1 MEILLHKFII
11 ACLILCA
18 GFGLHAQAPAKIK
31 LNPPDLQNGKLLMQA
46 LKERKSSSGFTEK
59 EISLYDMSN
68 LLWAAFGINRPENGK
83 RTAPSGS
90 NRQEI
95 EIYTFT
101 KDGIY
106 HYIAASH
113 ELELVKEGDYR
124 SLTGRGEA
132 ANAALNLL
140 FIADTEKTGPGDD
153 STKANTVSYVNVG
166 YISQNVYLYC
176 ASAGIGTRARG
187 GWNQKELSKIMSLK
201 PSMIIVLGQTVGY
214 TAFFGVGR
222 IFRGRTKLN
231 DSYTAYK
238 PLFLGCF

>member
-1 MEILLHKFII
+1 MEKLSILLLFLVML
-11 ACLILCA
+11 AVA
-18 GFGLHAQAPAKIK
+18 SAQAPVVIK
-31 LNPPDLQNGKLLMQA
+31 LNEPDLQSGKLLMQA
-46 LKERKSSSGFTEK
+46 LKERQSSAGFTDR
-59 EISLYDMSN
+59 EIPLQEISN

-95 EIYTFT
+95 EIYTFS
-101 KDGIY
+101 KQGIY
-106 HYIAASH
+106 HYNAGKH

-124 SLTGRGEA
+124 NLTGRGEA

-153 STKANTVSYVNVG
+153 ATKANTVSYVNVG

-187 GWNQKELSKIMSLK
+187 GWDSTKLSQIMNLK
-201 PSMIIVLGQTVGY
+201 KSMVVVLGQTVGY
-214 TAFFGVGR
+214 T
-222 IFRGRTKLN
+222 N
-231 DSYTAYK
+231 ENQ
-238 PLFLGCF
+238 